1 MRTLYTSLA
10 LAAIMA
16 CQQAFAL
23 TLTSADAPAAL
34 ETPQYVP
41 TALAQTKS
49 ATKIKSN
56 VPVESD
62 SDSDDDDCCHHCHC
76 PHLQDCGIVPSVTT
90 GGIG

>member
-23 TLTSADAPAAL
+23 TLTSADAPATL

-56 VPVESD
+56 AALESD

-76 PHLQDCGIVPSVTT
+76 PHLQDCGIVTNT
-90 GGIG
+90 GAGIG